1 MKKIA
6 CLTVLLLAAGFATAQ
21 SAAVSPRL
29 ALWITDP
36 IGATNAAQCHQ
47 MALRQP
53 PATSPTATER
63 DVTGWDRRDATWT
76 LDPARHAG
84 AEVAESMTD
93 HCFVL
98 SLDGKLISGVVLS
111 RHSARLVRFP
121 TLAVSSRDGVLSL
134 RLLSGFAGEATPPL
148 DSERLD
154 RILHDKANR
163 E

>member
-6 CLTVLLLAAGFATAQ
+6 CLTVLLLAAGSATAQ
-21 SAAVSPRL
+21 SAEVSPRL

-47 MALRQP
+47 MARLRP
-53 PATSPTATER
+53 PAASPTVTER
-63 DVTGWDRRDATWT
+63 DVTGWDMRNANWT
-76 LDPARHAG
+76 LDPVRHAG
-84 AEVAESMTD
+84 AEVAGSMTD

-111 RHSARLVRFP
+111 LHSARLIRFP